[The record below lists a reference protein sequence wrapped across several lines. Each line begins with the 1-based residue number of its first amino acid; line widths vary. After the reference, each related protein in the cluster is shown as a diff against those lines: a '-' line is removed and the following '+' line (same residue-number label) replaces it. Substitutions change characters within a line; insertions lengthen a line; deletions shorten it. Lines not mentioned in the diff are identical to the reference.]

1 MADQKA
7 MEREQHCQQK
17 TMHAYITSYL
27 LQIKEHN
34 ISLPLF
40 VDHYRT
46 QLLCRVHEALGKGH
60 NAFAECHTRYTSLG
74 KILAGKEDFAEGFIS
89 GTRQRLC

>member
-34 ISLPLF
+34 ISLPFF

-46 QLLCRVHEALGKGH
+46 RLLCRVHEALGK
-60 NAFAECHTRYTSLG
+60 AFAECRILRTSLG

-89 GTRQRLC
+89 STWQRLC